1 MQRTKLLMT
10 VLFTT
15 SCGAASAATPLF
27 EIDTNQDRGTYVQA
41 IDAYP
46 ASVINPL
53 PALPGSRV
61 TPSTGR
67 VSAASVVFGETDAAR
82 DTTSLGGQLLAVG
95 YSPAL
100 NSPLEAASTTS
111 TLNITD
117 DSLFYFLQDF
127 QAQPLQKP
135 ARWSLFLLGI
145 GFLLYQIRPRS
156 MRASIGFPPASIS
169 TAPRVA

>member
-15 SCGAASAATPLF
+15 SCGAAGAATPLF

-41 IDAYP
+41 IDAHP

-61 TPSTGR
+61 TPS
-67 VSAASVVFGETDAAR
+67 VSAASVVFGETDAAS
-82 DTTSLGGQLLAVG
+82 DTRPLGGQLLAVG

-135 ARWSLFLLGI
+135 ARWCLFLLGI

-156 MRASIGFPPASIS
+156 MRTSIGFPPASTS
-169 TAPRVA
+169 AAPRVA